1 MLRGRVLMD
10 SLRVGAELA
19 VPDLRARRL
28 GREDVSASAS
38 ATQPKIW
45 AFLDFEA
52 PDERAEELAAALAA
66 ALLPDDGWYANFEVG
81 EEHVVVFADRVFRY
95 VKGDRDAHRE
105 AVAYALTAG
114 TPKHQIDWG
123 E

>member
-1 MLRGRVLMD
+1 MN

-19 VPDLRARRL
+19 VRDLTVRRL
-28 GREDVSASAS
+28 GREDVSTSAS
-38 ATQPKIW
+38 ATQPKVW
-45 AFLDFEA
+45 AFVDFEA
-52 PDERAEELAAALAA
+52 PEERAEELAAALAA

-81 EEHVVVFADRVFRY
+81 EREHVVIFADKVFRY
-95 VKGDRDAHRE
+95 VKGDRNAHRE
-105 AVAYALTAG
+105 AVAYGLAAG